1 MKNWLGNLWRSGA
14 RKYILI
20 GLIAATG
27 IGGPA
32 AVSIG
37 TAVDSGIEQ
46 LEHDD
51 RD

>member
-1 MKNWLGNLWRSGA
+1 MKWFKNLWESSA

-20 GLIAATG
+20 ALVAATG

-37 TAVDSGIEQ
+37 TAVDEG
-46 LEHDD
+46 LESYENAE
-51 RD
+51 